1 MVQKEYDIF
10 ISYRRVG
17 GADKA
22 RILKTELEARGY
34 KVFLDYDEL
43 KDGVFDKRIMDAIDS
58 SPIFMFLL
66 TPNSLERCINE
77 DDWVRRE
84 IEYAVDNRKHFIP
97 INPDCTFMSLPDN
110 LSDKIKEGLGQ
121 HQFTDVM
128 FGQLFNASINELIK
142 DRIRPVL
149 AEWGRVNA
157 ASSRGAIV
165 RIEADL
171 DCRILRFGK
180 EIGLAQ
186 SDDIA
191 EIKLPKGK
199 HKLQFVGLENSV
211 DSYECLL
218 SVEDFEYEYYIE
230 VKLLDK
236 YNARKEKEDAERKA
250 KEFEERMRAR
260 IEAEKRAIINRA
272 IIPSTPKPKPQVN
285 KSTPQTSYK
294 SSSSW
299 ITNIKKK
306 WEYIY
311 DEINWDTV
319 IVWLMGIIAVI
330 GCGVWGYFEYTKQNN
345 KLTSQ
350 NDNVETVS
358 EIMERITPVELNGK
372 YGYVNKTGKEVIP
385 FKYDYAYSFSEGLA
399 AVKLNGK
406 WRYIDKTGKEVIPLK
421 YDNADSFSEG
431 LAVVKLNG
439 KWCYIDK
446 TGKEVIPLKYD
457 AAWHFS
463 EGLAR
468 VELNGKFGFI
478 DKTGKEVIPLTY
490 HYVGHFNGGL
500 VVARLNGK
508 CGFIDKTGE
517 DVIPLKYDSALP
529 FQEGLARVSMNGK
542 CGFIDKGGN
551 EVIPL
556 KYDSALPFQEGL
568 ARVRM
573 NGKCGFI
580 DKGGNEVIPL
590 KYDIASSFH
599 NGNAK
604 VKLNGEEFYIDKNGN
619 RIE

>member
-1 MVQKEYDIF
+1 MAQKEYDIF

-149 AEWGRVNA
+149 TEWGRVNA

-186 SDDIA
+186 SGDIA

-199 HKLQFVGLENSV
+199 HKLQFVGLENSA

-218 SVEDFEYEYYIE
+218 SVEDLEYEDYIE

-236 YNARKEKEDAERKA
+236 YNACRAKEEAERKA
-250 KEFEERMRAR
+250 RE
-260 IEAEKRAIINRA
+260 EAERQVYLLGLPDDEFKCFKENDKYGFKVASTGEI
-272 IIPSTPKPKPQVN
+272 IIPL
-285 KSTPQTSYK
+285 
-294 SSSSW
+294 
-299 ITNIKKK
+299 
-306 WEYIY
+306 IY
-311 DEINWDTV
+311 DD
-319 IVWLMGIIAVI
+319 A
-330 GCGVWGYFEYTKQNN
+330 WG
-345 KLTSQ
+345 
-350 NDNVETVS
+350 
-358 EIMERITPVELNGK
+358 
-372 YGYVNKTGKEVIP
+372 
-385 FKYDYAYSFSEGLA
+385 FSEGLA
-399 AVKLNGK
+399 KVKLNGK
-406 WRYIDKTGKEVIPLK
+406 WGFIDKTGKEVIPLK
-421 YDNADSFSEG
+421 YDGADDFSEG
-431 LAVVKLNG
+431 LASVKLNDKYG
-439 KWCYIDK
+439 FIDK

-457 AAWHFS
+457 YADNFREGLASVKLNGKWGFIDKTGKEVISLKYDGAWYFS

-468 VELNGKFGFI
+468 VELNDKYGFI
-478 DKTGKEVIPLTY
+478 DKTGKV
-490 HYVGHFNGGL
+490 
-500 VVARLNGK
+500 
-508 CGFIDKTGE
+508 
-517 DVIPLKYDSALP
+517 VIPLKYDY
-529 FQEGLARVSMNGK
+529 ARNFFNGK
-542 CGFIDKGGN
+542 A
-551 EVIPL
+551 EV
-556 KYDSALPFQEGL
+556 Y
-568 ARVRM
+568 
-573 NGKCGFI
+573 
-580 DKGGNEVIPL
+580 
-590 KYDIASSFH
+590 
-599 NGNAK
+599 
-604 VKLNGEEFYIDKNGN
+604 LNDERFYIDKNGN

>member
-1 MVQKEYDIF
+1 MAQKEYDIF

-97 INPDCTFMSLPDN
+97 INPDCTFKSLPDN

-186 SDDIA
+186 SGDIA

-199 HKLQFVGLENSV
+199 HKLQFVGLENSA

-218 SVEDFEYEYYIE
+218 SVEDLEYEDYIE

-236 YNARKEKEDAERKA
+236 YNARRAKEEAERKVR
-250 KEFEERMRAR
+250 E
-260 IEAEKRAIINRA
+260 EAELLGLPDNEFKSFMENGKYGFKVASTGEI
-272 IIPSTPKPKPQVN
+272 IIPLK
-285 KSTPQTSYK
+285 
-294 SSSSW
+294 
-299 ITNIKKK
+299 
-306 WEYIY
+306 Y
-311 DEINWDTV
+311 DTAWPFHAGLARVRLNGKYAFIDKTDKEV
-319 IVWLMGIIAVI
+319 IPLKYDYA
-330 GCGVWGYFEYTKQNN
+330 
-345 KLTSQ
+345 
-350 NDNVETVS
+350 DNFS
-358 EIMERITPVELNGK
+358 EGLANVELNGK
-372 YGYVNKTGKEVIP
+372 YG
-385 FKYDYAYSFSEGLA
+385 F
-399 AVKLNGK
+399 
-406 WRYIDKTGKEVIPLK
+406 IDKTGKEVIPLK
-421 YDNADSFSEG
+421 YDNAGSFSEG
-431 LAVVKLNG
+431 LARVRLNG
-439 KWCYIDK
+439 KHVFIDK

-457 AAWHFS
+457 DARGFS
-463 EGLAR
+463 EGLAG
-468 VELNGKFGFI
+468 VELNGKYGFI
-478 DKTGKEVIPLTY
+478 DKTGKEVIPLKY
-490 HYVGHFNGGL
+490 DYAYSFSEGL
-500 VVARLNGK
+500 AWVKLNGK
-508 CGFIDKTGE
+508 WGFIDKTG
-517 DVIPLKYDSALP
+517 K
-529 FQEGLARVSMNGK
+529 
-542 CGFIDKGGN
+542 

-556 KYDSALPFQEGL
+556 KYDVAWSFSEGL
-568 ARVRM
+568 AAV
-573 NGKCGFI
+573 KLYDKWGFI
-580 DKGGNEVIPL
+580 DKTGKEVIPL
-590 KYDIASSFH
+590 KYDYAYPF
-599 NGNAK
+599 NGDKAPIE
-604 VKLNGEEFYIDKNGN
+604 LNGECFYIDKNGN
-619 RIE
+619 RIEE